1 MLRTLLAV
9 LALAAPFSASAAPSR
24 LPTNVRPLHYEIVVE
39 PDAAK
44 LSFTGTETVTV
55 NVLAATRSIVLNAA
69 DLTIVRA
76 SIDGESARI
85 SSDAAGQRATFT
97 FARAVARG
105 RHDLKIDYSG
115 KINQSATGL
124 FAIDYTN
131 VDGTPDRMLA
141 TQFEAPDARRFAPMW
156 DEPGIKTTFRLSAA
170 APSDQMA
177 FSNMP
182 VAGKTPGANGK
193 TVWHFATTPKMS
205 SYLLFL
211 GMGHVE
217 RKTVMAGN
225 VEIGVITRRGV
236 VDQGDYALASA
247 KRILAAYN
255 DYFGTPYPLPKMDMI
270 AGPGSSQ
277 FFGAM
282 ENWGAIF
289 YFERVLLIDPK
300 LATEGQR
307 QGVFGVVAH
316 EMAHQWFG
324 DLVTMAWWDD
334 LWLNEGFASWMAS
347 KISGDLNPDWGAT
360 TQTLAFDRQTA
371 MSLDARATTHP
382 IIQHVET
389 PDQISQAFD
398 DITYRKGEAVIR
410 MLEGAVGP
418 DVFRDGVRRYM
429 AKYKYGNTV
438 TDQLWAEIAASS
450 GKPVKPLMDS
460 FTLQGGVPLLRVGEP
475 ACRNGSTAV
484 SWTQGRFGLDA
495 GSRAMQKWV
504 VPVSVAALGNP
515 VTRVMSSTGTK
526 PMGVTVP
533 GCTPLIVNAGQT
545 GYYRTVYA
553 APHFERLRSSF
564 ATLPVDDQVGLLADG
579 YSLGNSQDQPIER
592 YLSLVDGVR
601 ADSSPIIWS
610 LIASQMRG
618 IENNLKGA
626 PEQAAFRVRAR
637 ALLAPVF
644 ARTGWIAKPG
654 ELPAVAQLREDLVP
668 LLGRFGEPSVV
679 ADAARYA
686 VQSFDNPDAV
696 PGAIR
701 LPALSIYSYG
711 ADAARWDM
719 LHEKARGERSPV
731 AKLLYYSDLGNV
743 ADPVLAQRALELVLT
758 DEVPPPMRGN
768 IVQAVAGAHPALAFD
783 WAVAHQA
790 QVDAFLEASTRAAFI
805 VGLPAGASDLAL
817 ASRVTAFANARLPA
831 GSRKPA
837 ETTVA
842 VIKYRAELRQ
852 RLAPVI
858 AAWARRLR
866 QSRTRHPERVS
877 GATSARA
884 TSARWL
890 GGC

>member
-1 MLRTLLAV
+1 MLRTLLAA
-9 LALAAPFSASAAPSR
+9 LALAAPLSAFAAPTR
-24 LPTNVRPLHYEIVVE
+24 LPSDVRPMHYDIMVE
-39 PDAAK
+39 PDATK
-44 LSFTGTETVTV
+44 LSFTGSETVTV
-55 NVLAATRSIVLNAA
+55 DVRAATRTITLNAA
-69 DLTIVRA
+69 DLTIA
-76 SIDGESARI
+76 SATLDGTPAQIAIDT
-85 SSDAAGQRATFT
+85 AGQRATFT
-97 FARAVARG
+97 FARAIPVGQHR
-105 RHDLKIDYSG
+105 LKIAYAG

-156 DEPGIKTTFRLSAA
+156 DEPGIKTSFALSAA
-170 APSDQMA
+170 APADQMA
-177 FSNMP
+177 YSNMP
-182 VAGKTPGANGK
+182 VASKTPGANGK
-193 TVWHFATTPKMS
+193 TIWHFATSPKMS

-225 VEIGVITRRGV
+225 VEIGVITRKGV

-247 KRILAAYN
+247 KRVLAAYN
-255 DYFGTPYPLPKMDMI
+255 DYFGTPYPLPKLDMI

-289 YFERVLLIDPK
+289 YFERILLVDPK
-300 LATEGQR
+300 LATESQR
-307 QGVFGVVAH
+307 QSIFGVVAH

-324 DLVTMAWWDD
+324 DLVTMAWWND

-347 KISGDLNPDWGAT
+347 KVSGDLNPDWGAT
-360 TQTLAFDRQTA
+360 TQTLAFDRQQA

-382 IIQHVET
+382 IIQQVET

-438 TDQLWAEIAASS
+438 TDQLWAEIAAAS

-475 ACRNGSTAV
+475 ACRNGSTTVA
-484 SWTQGRFGLDA
+484 WTQGRFGLDG
-495 GSRAMQKWV
+495 GSRAARTWV
-504 VPVSVAALGNP
+504 VPVSLATLGNP
-515 VTRVMSSTGTK
+515 VTRVMSSTGSKSTSA
-526 PMGVTVP
+526 TIT

-545 GYYRTVYA
+545 GYYRTVYT
-553 APHFERLRSSF
+553 PTHFARLRADF
-564 ATLPVDDQVGLLADG
+564 ATLPVDDQVGLLADS

-601 ADSSPIIWS
+601 ADASPIIWS

-618 IENNLKGA
+618 IDNNLKDTPG
-626 PEQAAFRVRAR
+626 QAAFRVRAR
-637 ALLAPVF
+637 ALLAPIF
-644 ARTGWIAKPG
+644 ARTGWVAKPG
-654 ELPAVAQLREDLVP
+654 ETPSVAQLREDLVP
-668 LLGRFGEPSVV
+668 LLGRFGEPGVV

-686 VQSFDNPDAV
+686 MQSFDTPDAV

-701 LPALSIYSYG
+701 LPALSIYTYA
-711 ADAARWDM
+711 ADAARWEM
-719 LHEKARGERSPV
+719 LREKARAERSPV
-731 AKLLYYSDLGNV
+731 AKLLYYSNLGNV
-743 ADPVLAQRALELVLT
+743 ADPALAQRALDLVLT

-768 IVQAVAGAHPALAFD
+768 MVQAVANAHPALAFD

-817 ASRVTAFANARLPA
+817 ANRVTAFANAKLAA

-852 RLAPVI
+852 RLAPAI
-858 AAWARRLR
+858 AGWARK
-866 QSRTRHPERVS
+866 
-877 GATSARA
+877 
-884 TSARWL
+884 
-890 GGC
+890 